1 MSNITLYE
9 LPDFQ
14 GNEISVASHKAVAIF
29 TSEEGLIYQSAR
41 LNGNKLMVSLWH
53 SIFDPEDYEE
63 LFFSEDINNFVE
75 AFIQG
80 RAVSL
85 INVVNLNTDDIIVS
99 MDVHQELRGFRG
111 YIDCTTNLSNL
122 STRCFEDYTT
132 NRTLCTAAILDT
144 NTSSASFSIVT
155 LLSAQNVLAQSDA
168 PYETDATCKVTYS
181 AENSDISVEFT
192 AKDYIDMTTEKI
204 DNTHFIIHT
213 SVSTFPQH
221 CLMHTEEDYQGDNAT
236 LSNAQ
241 LFEWRNNLGQFD
253 FKSMEI
259 VSNTQYRVAWLWTYY
274 PAGGNGY
281 DFNQYRSFVAT
292 GSFPSFPALF
302 DSNSSAVVNSIYNR
316 SILPVFIRLNNIDT
330 TADWKNFVVESTFAT
345 TLFNFTK
352 YPYYSFCANNP
363 AALQESLLCVIGED
377 GTDFSQCDLRYGTLS
392 PDGSTATWNGETS
405 ILIETATSDE
415 LVLSLPSDAPSGWA
429 ISSVT
434 KDEDGWHVEL
444 TGSGS

>member
-14 GNEISVASHKAVAIF
+14 GNETSIPPHEVVPIF
-29 TSEEGLIYQSAR
+29 IAKENLMYQSAR

-53 SIFDPEDYEE
+53 LTFDPENYEE
-63 LFFSEDINNFVE
+63 FFFSEDINNFIE
-75 AFIQG
+75 TFIED

-85 INVVNLNTDDIIVS
+85 INVVNLNSDDIIVS

-111 YIDCTTNLSNL
+111 LIDCFTNLPNFN
-122 STRCFEDYTT
+122 TRCFEDYTT

-144 NTSSASFSIVT
+144 NTSSANFSFDT
-155 LLSAQNVLAQSDA
+155 ELSAQNVLAQNNS
-168 PYETDATCKVTYS
+168 PYGTNVTCSVTYS
-181 AENSDISVEFT
+181 AENGDISVEYT
-192 AKDYIDMTTEKI
+192 AKNYINMTTEKI
-204 DNTHFIIHT
+204 DDNHFIIHT
-213 SVSTFPQH
+213 SVSTLPLH
-221 CLMHTEEDYQGDNAT
+221 CLMHSEEEYQGYNAVLT
-236 LSNAQ
+236 DGQ
-241 LFEWRNNLGQFD
+241 LFEWRNNFGQFD

-259 VSNTQYRVAWLWTYY
+259 VSHTPYNVAWLWTYY
-274 PAGGNGY
+274 PAGGSGY
-281 DFNQYRSFVAT
+281 DFNQYRSYVAT
-292 GSFPSFPALF
+292 RSFPNFPALF
-302 DSNSSAVVNSIYNR
+302 GGNSSAAVNCIYNG

-330 TADWKNFVVESTFAT
+330 TANWKNFVVESAFSTELLSFI
-345 TLFNFTK
+345 K

-405 ILIETATSDE
+405 ILVETATSDE

-429 ISSVT
+429 ISSIT